1 MAVKPIP
8 EGYHTVV
15 PYVVAADAEALLK
28 FLKTGLKAKEIE
40 VMRYPDGRVWH
51 GDVLIG
57 DSHVM
62 LSQATEQHPAMPAT
76 LYLYVPDT
84 DAAYR
89 AAVAASAP
97 SVMEPATKFYGD
109 RNAGVKDSNGNMWY
123 FGTHVEDVSPE
134 EIKRR
139 QAEEVKKRARS
150 KPE

>member
-15 PYVVAADAEALLK
+15 PYVVAADAEALLE
-28 FLKTGLKAKEIE
+28 FLKTGLNAKEIE

-51 GDVLIG
+51 GDVVIG

-89 AAVAASAP
+89 AALAAGAT
-97 SVMEPATKFYGD
+97 SVTEPATQFYGD

-134 EIKRR
+134 EMRRR
-139 QAEEVKKRARS
+139 QAEEVERRRRR
-150 KPE
+150 

>member
-15 PYVVAADAEALLK
+15 PYVVAADAEALLE
-28 FLKTGLKAKEIE
+28 FLKTGLNAKEIE

-51 GDVLIG
+51 GDVVIG

-89 AAVAASAP
+89 GALAAGAT
-97 SVMEPATKFYGD
+97 SVMEPATQFYGD

-134 EIKRR
+134 EMRR
-139 QAEEVKKRARS
+139 RGAEEMKKRQR
-150 KPE
+150 

>member
-15 PYVVAADAEALLK
+15 PYIVAADAEALLT
-28 FLKTGLKAKEIE
+28 FLKTGLKGTEHQL
-40 VMRYPDGRVWH
+40 MRYPDGRVWH
-51 GDVLIG
+51 GDVVIG

-84 DAAYR
+84 DTAYR
-89 AAVAASAP
+89 AALAAGAT
-97 SVMEPATKFYGD
+97 SVMEPATQFYGD

-134 EIKRR
+134 EMRRR
-139 QAEEVKKRARS
+139 QAEEVKKRQRQ
-150 KPE
+150 

>member
-15 PYVVAADAEALLK
+15 PYIVAADAEALLE

-62 LSQATEQHPAMPAT
+62 LSQATERHPAMPAT

-89 AAVAASAP
+89 AAMAAGAT
-97 SVMEPATKFYGD
+97 SVMEPANQFYGD

-123 FGTHVEDVSPE
+123 FGTHLRHPRRRRVSRRDHAEAGRGSE
-134 EIKRR
+134 ETR
-139 QAEEVKKRARS
+139 
-150 KPE
+150 

>member
-8 EGYHTVV
+8 DGYHTVV
-15 PYVVAADAEALLK
+15 PYVVAADAEALLE
-28 FLKTGLKAKEIE
+28 FLKTGLNAKEIE

-51 GDVLIG
+51 GDVVIG

-89 AAVAASAP
+89 AALAAGGT
-97 SVMEPATKFYGD
+97 SVMEPATQFYGD

-134 EIKRR
+134 EMRRR
-139 QAEEVKKRARS
+139 QAEEVEKRRRR
-150 KPE
+150 

>member
-8 EGYHTVV
+8 DGYHTVV
-15 PYVVAADAEALLK
+15 PYVVAADAEALLE
-28 FLKTGLKAKEIE
+28 FLKTGLKAREVE

-51 GDVLIG
+51 GDVVIG

-89 AAVAASAP
+89 GALAAGAT
-97 SVMEPATKFYGD
+97 SVMEPATQFYGD

-134 EIKRR
+134 EMRR
-139 QAEEVKKRARS
+139 RGAEEMKKRQR
-150 KPE
+150 